1 MSEEN
6 INISSEMVN
15 KGKKVTKIITILLV
29 IAVFLS
35 IFFFMKYRSGVEDPN
50 AENREKIES
59 LVAKVEKLI
68 DLPQGELP
76 TLAEITSIEN
86 IKDQPFFAKAKVGDK
101 VLLYPVA
108 KKAFLYDPV
117 VKKVLEVAPINVGG
131 EIDKSLDLKDE

>member
-86 IKDQPFFAKAKVGDK
+86 IKDQPFFAKAKVGDQ
-101 VLLYPVA
+101 VLLYTVA
-108 KKAFLYDPV
+108 RKAFLYDPV
-117 VKKVLEVAPINVGG
+117 ANVIVEVASVNLGN
-131 EIDKSLDLKDE
+131 